1 VHEVAGEDQ
10 ASGTIDHRVFVIDRH
25 DKPAVIEQLVDRD
38 GKTLVF
44 ARTRAFAEQLADQLE
59 DAGIPAVSLHG
70 DLNQSRRTRNLQ
82 KLESGR
88 VSVLV
93 ATDVAARGIHVD
105 DIDLV
110 VQADAPDEYKT
121 YLHRSGRTGRAG
133 KPGTVV
139 TLIPRNRQR
148 RMNELLGRAEI
159 DADFVPV
166 VPGDQLI
173 TDVAIA
179 NLDSAED
186 LVEHSAED
194 LVENLDPA
202 V

>member
-1 VHEVAGEDQ
+1 
-10 ASGTIDHRVFVIDRH
+10 
-25 DKPAVIEQLVDRD
+25 
-38 GKTLVF
+38 
-44 ARTRAFAEQLADQLE
+44 
-59 DAGIPAVSLHG
+59 
-70 DLNQSRRTRNLQ
+70 
-82 KLESGR
+82 
-88 VSVLV
+88 
-93 ATDVAARGIHVD
+93 
-105 DIDLV
+105 
-110 VQADAPDEYKT
+110 
-121 YLHRSGRTGRAG
+121 
-133 KPGTVV
+133 
-139 TLIPRNRQR
+139 
-148 RMNELLGRAEI
+148 MNELLGRAEI